1 MEFEWDEN
9 KRLANLEKHGIDFTV
24 ALLVFEDENR
34 INYVD
39 DRKSYGETRIRTV
52 GKIKNELIASV
63 ISTDRNGNTRII
75 SARRANQKEREDYYG
90 NS

>member
-24 ALLVFEDENR
+24 ALLVFEDANR
-34 INYVD
+34 INYAD
-39 DRKSYGETRIRTV
+39 DRKNYGETRIRTV
-52 GKIKNELIASV
+52 GKIKNELIVSV
-63 ISTDRNGNTRII
+63 INTDRNNKVRII

>member
-52 GKIKNELIASV
+52 GKIKNELIVSV
-63 ISTDRNGNTRII
+63 INTDRNNKIRII